1 VRAWQIGSLGPAL
14 RRSGK
19 ALVKINPFIGG
30 NKRSAFAVMSTF
42 LAINGI
48 EITAATE
55 AIYAFI
61 AECDAVNSFGFAQLL
76 RWLRENTTPA

>member
-1 VRAWQIGSLGPAL
+1 M
-14 RRSGK
+14 
-19 ALVKINPFIGG
+19 NG
-30 NKRSAFAVMSTF
+30 NKRAAFAVMSTF

-61 AECDAVNSFGFAQLL
+61 AECYAVNSFGFAQLL
-76 RWLRENTTPA
+76 QWLRENTAPA